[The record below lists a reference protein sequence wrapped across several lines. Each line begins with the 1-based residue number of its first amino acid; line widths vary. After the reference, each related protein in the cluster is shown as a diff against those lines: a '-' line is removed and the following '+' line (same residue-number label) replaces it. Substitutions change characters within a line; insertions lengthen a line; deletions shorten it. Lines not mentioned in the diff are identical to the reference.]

1 MKGGTDKIKTSVEAT
16 GISDKTTSLA
26 VNSVLE
32 LGKKLRKTNVSGTS
46 ESEIQAQLKDL
57 FKQHHGSDDD
67 EPAATNP
74 LLNMLGALI

>member
-16 GISDKTTSLA
+16 GISDKTSSLA
-26 VNSVLE
+26 VHSVLE
-32 LGKKLRKTNVSGTS
+32 LGKKLRKTNTSGS

-57 FKQHHGSDDD
+57 FKQRHGSDDD
-67 EPAATNP
+67 RPAATNP